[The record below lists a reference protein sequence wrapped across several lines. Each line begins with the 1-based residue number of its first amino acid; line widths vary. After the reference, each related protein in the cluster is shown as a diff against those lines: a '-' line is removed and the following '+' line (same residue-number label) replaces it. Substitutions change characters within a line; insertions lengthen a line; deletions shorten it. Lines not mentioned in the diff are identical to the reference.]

1 MQPWCKV
8 SRNLK
13 GTKPNYTNWNWEPKT
28 PKICRQIKETPTTAS
43 IFRSQIKNPFLKKSL
58 NLSNQS
64 NNVEHTKRMNAGKES
79 DSELADK
86 KIVVLWG
93 REYIRVGETVVTWEM
108 ETEKRVWASINLQE
122 FIVREQRE
130 KLWRRKEC
138 EGQR

>member
-1 MQPWCKV
+1 MV
-8 SRNLK
+8 
-13 GTKPNYTNWNWEPKT
+13 
-28 PKICRQIKETPTTAS
+28 KETPTKAS

-108 ETEKRVWASINLQE
+108 ETEKSLSFDKSTRVYSERTKRKTLKKERVWRTE
-122 FIVREQRE
+122 VRPRQ
-130 KLWRRKEC
+130 RKEAEAMTIC
-138 EGQR
+138 LFPHFF